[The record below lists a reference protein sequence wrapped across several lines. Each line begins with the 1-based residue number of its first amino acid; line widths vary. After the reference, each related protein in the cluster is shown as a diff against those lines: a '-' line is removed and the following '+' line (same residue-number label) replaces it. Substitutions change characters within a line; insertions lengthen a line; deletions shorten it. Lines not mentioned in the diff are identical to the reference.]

1 MKGASSIT
9 PLGIRM
15 PEELKAKIQ
24 ESANKNGRSVNSEV
38 ISLLEIALSGSG
50 ISDREDSQSKVV
62 IEELNKTVQ
71 QLVNIMSAQNE
82 SIELYKEQV
91 MLIKALVKKETGYD
105 VQEYLN
111 ERVNYDELG
120 RDHIK
125 ELKNL

>member
-1 MKGASSIT
+1 MKGASSIS

-24 ESANKNGRSVNSEV
+24 ESATKNGRSVNSEV
-38 ISLLEIALSGSG
+38 VSLLELALNSVGTSE
-50 ISDREDSQSKVV
+50 REDNQAKEV

-71 QLVNIMSAQNE
+71 QLVNIMAVQNE

-91 MLIKALVKKETGYD
+91 MLIKAFVKKETGYD
-105 VQEYLN
+105 IQKYLD

-120 RDHIK
+120 KGHLK
-125 ELKNL
+125 EPN